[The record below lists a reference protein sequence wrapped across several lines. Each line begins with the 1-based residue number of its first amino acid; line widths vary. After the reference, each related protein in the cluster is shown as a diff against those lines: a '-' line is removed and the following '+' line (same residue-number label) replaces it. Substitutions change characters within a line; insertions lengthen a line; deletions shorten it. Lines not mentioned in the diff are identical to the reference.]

1 MKTVFLLA
9 TVFLFHGTLFSQW
22 DGNEDP
28 LTIKE
33 LKLTRLQVKKII
45 KINKEAGLQISLLKK
60 NDPGNNESTAKIEQ
74 INGARIKKIRNNLTP
89 EQQITW
95 RKKLMENKPRR
106 GITGLP
112 NERTIH

>member
-1 MKTVFLLA
+1 MKIVFLLA
-9 TVFLFHGTLFSQW
+9 AVFLFQEILFSQW

-28 LTIKE
+28 LAIKE
-33 LKLTRLQVKKII
+33 LKLTRPQKKKII
-45 KINKEAGLQISLLKK
+45 KINNEAGIQIRLLKK
-60 NDPGNNESTAKIEQ
+60 KDLSNIESTAKIEQ

-95 RKKLMENKPRR
+95 RKKLMESKPRR
-106 GITGLP
+106 GVTGLP